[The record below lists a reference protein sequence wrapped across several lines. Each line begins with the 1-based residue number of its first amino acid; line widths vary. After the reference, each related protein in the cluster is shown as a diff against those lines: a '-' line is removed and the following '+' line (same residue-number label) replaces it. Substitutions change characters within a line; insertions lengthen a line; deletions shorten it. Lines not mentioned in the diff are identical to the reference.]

1 MMIFIDE
8 IFEPFY
14 TTVISNIQRYL
25 GKGLGWLTDIVI
37 DRSISISKYN
47 PLAGSSYIKLLKELN
62 HLKNS
67 LINFQNF
74 DDNECF
80 KLDLVRYVHPAAK
93 NFERE
98 IK

>member
-1 MMIFIDE
+1 MMIFIDG
-8 IFEPFY
+8 IFESFY

-25 GKGLGWLTDIVI
+25 GKSLGWLIDVVI
-37 DRSISISKYN
+37 DHSINISKYN
-47 PLAGSSYIKLLKELN
+47 PLAGSSCIKLPKELN

-80 KLDLVRYVHPAAK
+80 KLCLVRYVHPAAK
-93 NFERE
+93 NFERK